1 MAEEPPERRVDE
13 HLRALDEQL
22 AELRRLDA
30 LLDERAKRTQ
40 AEIRELK
47 RRVAELSAATGPV
60 AEPEDPR
67 DQP

>member
-1 MAEEPPERRVDE
+1 MADKPRERRVDE

-40 AEIRELK
+40 AELRELK
-47 RRVAELSAATGPV
+47 RRVAELSSAAEPL

-67 DQP
+67 E